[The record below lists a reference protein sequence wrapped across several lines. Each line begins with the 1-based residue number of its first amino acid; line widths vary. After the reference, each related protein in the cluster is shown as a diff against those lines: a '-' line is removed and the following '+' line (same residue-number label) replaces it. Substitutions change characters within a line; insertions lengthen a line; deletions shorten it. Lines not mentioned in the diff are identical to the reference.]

1 MDPDRSS
8 KSAGEEPDYSFEEFD
23 NIEEDDE
30 YEDDGAEDN
39 GDGSNSNS
47 SGVIRDSGVNLTD
60 YS

>member
-23 NIEEDDE
+23 NTEEDDE
-30 YEDDGAEDN
+30 YEDDAAEDN
-39 GDGSNSNS
+39 GDGSNC
-47 SGVIRDSGVNLTD
+47 SGVIQDSGVNLTD